1 MNDKL
6 GELTGEPNDLL
17 THLLYIICKWA
28 LFFGSDQR
36 PVSGELVA
44 YKVRRAQSPNS
55 PLVAVDCADLCAAHR
70 WFLFFLNLITTLCA
84 RVFCRGTQRS
94 ASAPQSSPLVLMCLF
109 ETRSDIPQADLEL
122 CETKNDL
129 ECKILLP
136 SSPSAEI
143 TGVHPNTQQL
153 AFLTELVVSTTHC
166 EPAF

>member
-1 MNDKL
+1 M
-6 GELTGEPNDLL
+6 
-17 THLLYIICKWA
+17 ICS
-28 LFFGSDQR
+28 LIFYTLS
-36 PVSGELVA
+36 VSGHCFLVVTKDQCLESWWLTKSEEL
-44 YKVRRAQSPNS
+44 KVQILPWLLQTVLTSVLLIAGS
-55 PLVAVDCADLCAAHR
+55 
-70 WFLFFLNLITTLCA
+70 FFFLNLVTTLCA